1 MNKKALKNFAAAGTL
16 LAAFLIFT
24 ALVQYID
31 VQPIGPIGSCVGFAA
46 LNGWFHTK
54 VGVHWTLYTIT
65 DWLGLIPIGIAFG
78 FGMLGLLQLIRCRSL
93 RKVDGS
99 ILVLGGTL
107 LSAALILIYRA
118 AVLLV
123 KEK

>member
-46 LNGWFHTK
+46 LNGWFHAK